1 MPKYQIEFKEVS
13 GGAKSFHYKYFDTED
28 YGKGITVESIA
39 ADVASDTLENDK
51 QNASFRSFG
60 YFKPLK
66 TLTVREMDMETKK
79 PKRGG
84 YKFKLHLTFIQFTTD
99 SGRKERKEWYQYNG

>member
-1 MPKYQIEFKEVS
+1 MPKYQIEFNHGEGS
-13 GGAKSFHYKYFDTED
+13 KSYKYFKTED
-28 YGKGITVESIA
+28 YAKGVTVESIA
-39 ADVASDTLENDK
+39 ADVASDALDNDK

-60 YFKPLK
+60 HFKPLK

-84 YKFKLHLTFIQFTTD
+84 HKFKLHLTFIQLTTD
-99 SGRKERKEWYQYNG
+99 SGRKERFESYEYNG